1 MPTLPPTNPHIQ
13 ARDGAKRVAIAANAL
28 ARGADAAIVPHPKAA
43 PTLALLNA
51 AVAASP
57 LFAPL
62 SSPERATLLASMHP
76 VTVAPGGVVIAQGD
90 ATGKEFY
97 VLEKGAAV
105 ATRVAGDGG
114 VPAVVKEYGPGR

>member
-1 MPTLPPTNPHIQ
+1 M
-13 ARDGAKRVAIAANAL
+13 
-28 ARGADAAIVPHPKAA
+28 PHPKSA

-76 VTVAPGGVVIAQGD
+76 VTAAAGEVVIRQGEEG
-90 ATGKEFY
+90 GKEFY
-97 VLEKGAAV
+97 VLEKGAATASV
-105 ATRVAGDGG
+105 VSKEGGDP
-114 VPAVVKEYGPGR
+114 VVVKEYGPGR